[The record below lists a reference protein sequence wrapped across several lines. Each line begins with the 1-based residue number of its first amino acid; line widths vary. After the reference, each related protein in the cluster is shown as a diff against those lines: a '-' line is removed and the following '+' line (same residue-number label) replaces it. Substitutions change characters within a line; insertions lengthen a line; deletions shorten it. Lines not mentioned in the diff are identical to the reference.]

1 MLFKNKICSE
11 QGSVLVE
18 SVLLLP
24 VILLVFMAAA
34 QFAHIFYARQIVE
47 YASYS
52 GARAGRLGS
61 AETIQT
67 NAYNSAR
74 QICSLI
80 ALTAPA
86 GFAGEN
92 LTLPWLGEI
101 AGSQNLDDKL
111 TVTCTENPGES
122 VTCTVQMDFPLVV
135 PVVREFIAGVLR
147 FSDLDADQMLTAGTQ
162 KPAFVVY
169 HSGDG
174 FPHLRFTRSAVVA
187 KNFQVAD

>member
-1 MLFKNKICSE
+1 MFWKDKICSE

-24 VILLVFMAAA
+24 VVLLVFMAAA

-61 AETIQT
+61 GDTIQT
-67 NAYNSAR
+67 NAYNAAR
-74 QICSLI
+74 QICSLL

-86 GFAGEN
+86 ASGGEN
-92 LTLPWLGEI
+92 ITLPWLGEV
-101 AGSQNLDDKL
+101 AGSQNLDEKL
-111 TVTCTENPGES
+111 SVNCTEQPGES

-135 PVVREFIAGVLR
+135 PVVREFIAG
-147 FSDLDADQMLTAGTQ
+147 MLHFTSVNDGKLLAAGTS
-162 KPAFVVY
+162 KPDFIVY
-169 HSGDG
+169 HANDG
-174 FPHLRFTRSAVVA
+174 FPHLRFIRSAVVA

>member
-1 MLFKNKICSE
+1 MFLKDKICSE

-24 VILLVFMAAA
+24 VVLLVFMAAA

-61 AETIQT
+61 ADTIQT
-67 NAYNSAR
+67 NAYNAAR
-74 QICSLI
+74 QICSVI

-86 GFAGEN
+86 GSAGDAV
-92 LTLPWLGEI
+92 TLPWLGEV
-101 AGSQNLDDKL
+101 AGSQNLDEKL
-111 TVTCTENPGES
+111 SVDCTEQPGES

-135 PVVREFIAGVLR
+135 PIVREFVAGLLR
-147 FSDLDADQMLTAGTQ
+147 FTAAGDGRLLTGGA
-162 KPAFVVY
+162 PRPDFIVY
-169 HSGDG
+169 HANDG
-174 FPHLRFTRSAVVA
+174 FPHLRFIRSAVVA

>member
-1 MLFKNKICSE
+1 MFLKNKICSE

-24 VILLVFMAAA
+24 VVLLVFMAAA

-61 AETIQT
+61 ADTIQT
-67 NAYNSAR
+67 NAYNAAR

-86 GFAGEN
+86 GSAVEN
-92 LTLPWLGEI
+92 VTLPWLGEV
-101 AGSQNLDDKL
+101 AGSQNLDEKL
-111 TVTCTENPGES
+111 SVSCTEQPGES

-147 FSDLDADQMLTAGTQ
+147 FSDINSSSLLAAGTT
-162 KPAFVVY
+162 KPDFVVY
-169 HSGDG
+169 HAGDG

>member
-1 MLFKNKICSE
+1 MFCNKKICSE

-24 VILLVFMAAA
+24 VVLLVFMAAA

-61 AETIQT
+61 ADTIQT
-67 NAYNSAR
+67 NAYNAAR

-86 GFAGEN
+86 GSAGEN
-92 LTLPWLGEI
+92 LTLPWLGGI
-101 AGSQNLDDKL
+101 AGSQNLDEKL
-111 TVTCTENPGES
+111 SVTCTEQPGES

-147 FSDLDADQMLTAGTQ
+147 FTNINESTLIAPGTQ
-162 KPAFVVY
+162 KPDFIVY
-169 HSGDG
+169 HADDG
-174 FPHLRFTRSAVVA
+174 FPHLRFTRSAAVA
-187 KNFQVAD
+187 KNYQVTD

>member
-1 MLFKNKICSE
+1 ML
-11 QGSVLVE
+11 LE

-24 VILLVFMAAA
+24 VVLLVFMAAA
-34 QFAHIFYARQIVE
+34 QCAHILYARQIVE

-61 AETIQT
+61 ADTIQT
-67 NAYNSAR
+67 NAYNAAR

-86 GFAGEN
+86 GSAGEN

-101 AGSQNLDDKL
+101 AGSQNLDEKL
-111 TVTCTENPGES
+111 SVTCTEQPGES

-135 PVVREFIAGVLR
+135 PFVREIIAGVLR
-147 FSDLDADQMLTAGTQ
+147 FTAVNEGNLLVAGTQ
-162 KPAFVVY
+162 KPEYIVY
-169 HSGDG
+169 YANDS
-174 FPHLRFTRSAVVA
+174 FPHLRFTRRAVAA
-187 KNFQVAD
+187 KNCQIAD